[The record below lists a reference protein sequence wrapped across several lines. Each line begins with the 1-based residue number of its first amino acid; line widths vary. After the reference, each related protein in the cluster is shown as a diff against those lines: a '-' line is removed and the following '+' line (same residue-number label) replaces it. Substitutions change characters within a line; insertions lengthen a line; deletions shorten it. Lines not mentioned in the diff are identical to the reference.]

1 MPARSEGIFPR
12 RAAWCDVETMLPD
25 DGSCNKFPEMTSVKH
40 SNGPDGAREINF
52 VAYFSEDAA
61 GSIDVVDCF
70 SSTVIA
76 TLHADRAINGKAIT
90 VRAGYEL
97 EKIGTGSGE
106 TFEASPLDEF
116 KRDDT
121 SFTAGSARVF
131 IF

>member
-25 DGSCNKFPEMTSVKH
+25 DGSCNKFPETTSVKH
-40 SNGPDGAREINF
+40 SNGPDCSREINF
-52 VAYFSEDAA
+52 VAYFTEDAV
-61 GSIDVVDCF
+61 GTIDVVDCF
-70 SSTVIA
+70 SSEVIA
-76 TLHADRAINGKAIT
+76 TLDAARAINGKAIT

-116 KRDDT
+116 KRTDAL
-121 SFTAGSARVF
+121 TAGSARVF